1 MLILPM
7 QKDSPDIVCEVDGKE
22 ILRVR
27 IIVKKTNR
35 DGGKIRTTKRI
46 GFIAGQ
52 EVRIRRDY
60 PEKNGNV

>member
-7 QKDSPDIVCEVDGKE
+7 QKDSPDIVCEIDGKE
-22 ILRVR
+22 ILR
-27 IIVKKTNR
+27 IKMIVKNTKR
-35 DGGKIRTTKRI
+35 DGGKTRTTKRI

-52 EVRIRRDY
+52 EVNIRKDY